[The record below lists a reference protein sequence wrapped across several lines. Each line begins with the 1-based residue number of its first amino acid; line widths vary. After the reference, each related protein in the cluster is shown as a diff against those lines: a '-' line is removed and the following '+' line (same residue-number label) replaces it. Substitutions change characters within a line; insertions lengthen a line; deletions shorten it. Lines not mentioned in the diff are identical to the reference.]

1 MDFVRYA
8 DSLRAKLHMGGVKLP
23 IMIGIT
29 ACVLVALALAGF
41 GLASVVGGGGD
52 FTVQKASDNSVE
64 IGDRTSA
71 QEPSGTVFVHV
82 GGAVANPGL
91 YELAASARVQQ
102 AIEAAGGFSD
112 AAATDALNL
121 ARVVADGEQIIVPQ
135 VSASEEQAVNEG
147 VESSGSAGSA
157 AVAPSGKVNINTA
170 SVAELQQLNG
180 VGPSLAQRIV
190 DDRKANGAFST
201 IEDLKRVSGIGD
213 KKYAALA
220 DCICVG

>member
-23 IMIGIT
+23 VMIGIT

-52 FTVQKASDNSVE
+52 FTVQKASDESVE
-64 IGDRTSA
+64 NGDRPSV
-71 QEPSGTVFVHV
+71 QESSGTVFVHV
-82 GGAVANPGL
+82 GGAVVNPGL

-135 VSASEEQAVNEG
+135 ASASGEQAANEG
-147 VESSGSAGSA
+147 AEPSGSVASA
-157 AVAPSGKVNINTA
+157 AHATSGKVNINTA
-170 SVAELQQLNG
+170 SAAELQQLNG

-190 DDRKANGAFST
+190 DDRKANGAFSA

-220 DCICVG
+220 DAICVG

>member
-23 IMIGIT
+23 VMIGIT

-52 FTVQKASDNSVE
+52 FTVQKASDESVE
-64 IGDRTSA
+64 NGDRPRA
-71 QEPSGTVFVHV
+71 QESSGTVFVHV

-135 VSASEEQAVNEG
+135 ASASGEQAANEG
-147 VESSGSAGSA
+147 VEPSGSEAFA
-157 AVAPSGKVNINTA
+157 AHAASGKVNINTA

-190 DDRKANGAFST
+190 DDRKANGAFSA

-220 DCICVG
+220 DAICVG